1 MRTTTCISLLLAVAL
16 CAVRGAQ
23 VPLQVPVSDEELSWD
38 KDPDVDATGNRIFT
52 SVSELM
58 QLWPGTVVV
67 QGRHLFR
74 PVSNPP

>member
-1 MRTTTCISLLLAVAL
+1 
-16 CAVRGAQ
+16 
-23 VPLQVPVSDEELSWD
+23 VSDEELSWD